1 MGELDGKVILV
12 TGAASG
18 IGRAHAL
25 ALAARGARLVV
36 NDIKG
41 ADEIAGLLRDRGGEA
56 IGDDRDIGRW
66 DGAEQAVRHA
76 IEHYGDIDGLVNNA
90 GIHRRADVADVTPDE
105 YEQVLAVNLTGLFA
119 ATRYACHYW
128 RDRARSGDQRPA
140 SVVHT
145 SSDVILT
152 GAPGAVTYAITKSA
166 ITGLTHTA
174 SLEGAH
180 YGVRHNAIA
189 PSGRT
194 PQSAG
199 SGLLAF
205 GPDEVRQPEE
215 QDIEAP
221 DNPLHNSPLVVWLLS
236 DASAHVT
243 GQVFRLRFGSFAR
256 VDPPSYGPWQRPAGG
271 GPQWAEGELE
281 EAMNSH
287 VFGNRFPAPV
297 RTYPDGT
304 SHPFARLDHS

>member
-1 MGELDGKVILV
+1 VGELDGKVILV

-25 ALAARGARLVV
+25 TLAARGARLVV

-41 ADEIAGLLRDRGGEA
+41 AEETAGLLRNRGGEA
-56 IGDDRDIGRW
+56 VADDCDISTW

-90 GIHRRADVADVTPDE
+90 GIHCRSDIADVTRDE
-105 YEQVLAVNLTGLFA
+105 YEQVLAVNLTGTFA

-128 RDRARSGDQRPA
+128 RARARAGDRRPA

-166 ITGLTHTA
+166 ITGFTHTA

-180 YGVRHNAIA
+180 YGVRHNAVA

-205 GPDEVRQPEE
+205 GPDDVKQPEE
-215 QDIEAP
+215 QDVAAL
-221 DNPLHNSPLVVWLLS
+221 DNPLHNSPLVAWLLS
-236 DASAHVT
+236 DASAHVS
-243 GQVFRLRFGSFAR
+243 GQVFRLRFGSVAH
-256 VDPPSYGPWQRPAGG
+256 VAPPSFGPWQRPADG
-271 GPQWAEGELE
+271 GPRWADGELE
-281 EAMNSH
+281 EAMDGR
-287 VFGNRFPAPV
+287 VFGSRFPAPI